1 MQILEISTVAIRA
14 YAPEVIVGCLVAGI
28 ALIIAFTCK
37 NRIVSMYNEIR
48 GISEDERAR
57 STSWDG
63 GHTGVD
69 PDGVPFFDRDEDE
82 RAFGAG
88 LAGEKQAR

>member
-1 MQILEISTVAIRA
+1 MSILEVSTVAIRA

-28 ALIIAFTCK
+28 ALIVAFTCK
-37 NRIVSMYNEIR
+37 NRILSLYNEIR
-48 GISEDERAR
+48 GISEDEQAR

-82 RAFGAG
+82 RALGAG
-88 LAGEKQAR
+88 LAGEKQA